1 MNAQVKAK
9 PEFDRITF
17 EVLRN
22 ALATAADEMALMV
35 MRSARSGVVREL
47 LDFAAALCDRDGR
60 LIAQGLSLPLHLG
73 SIPDAIQTVRQRFG
87 ETLKPGDL
95 VVLNDPFHGGMHLP
109 DIFMFKPI
117 FFEGKLEGYAV
128 VVAHHADIG
137 GCPAAAQPIR
147 QRYSRKV
154 SGCRR

>member
-60 LIAQGLSLPLHLG
+60 LIAQGLSLPLHLLMREFDESDSEHWDLFRLILDLYPEAANIENASG
-73 SIPDAIQTVRQRFG
+73 YTPYTLAIRHKNSEVVQRLLLQAAPNQNP
-87 ETLKPGDL
+87 EELHR
-95 VVLNDPFHGGMHLP
+95 LN
-109 DIFMFKPI
+109 
-117 FFEGKLEGYAV
+117 
-128 VVAHHADIG
+128 
-137 GCPAAAQPIR
+137 
-147 QRYSRKV
+147 
-154 SGCRR
+154 